1 MERPNRFVN
10 NKNKKGKTMKK
21 LNIGGAVTAA
31 SPKKSEHPCVEV
43 PERLEALL
51 RQFVIVNPEYK
62 KFKAQHETLSR
73 SIGSESRLLFFEHY
87 SGIVAG
93 SSTLIAHVK
102 DANGNSR
109 EIKLVVKDQ
118 YSQSLT
124 DDRLLRVAIGDDL
137 VDAHFHWR
145 TKYSVD
151 YDLIPEAQQEA
162 FAAGVEELRVRLGVP
177 AEAVTAKQFI
187 EPNAGFHE
195 SRTVLLTPDQNKD
208 LDAVLPVRANP
219 LM

>member
-1 MERPNRFVN
+1 
-10 NKNKKGKTMKK
+10 MKK
-21 LNIGGAVTAA
+21 LNIGGAAIATP
-31 SPKKSEHPCVEV
+31 PKQSKHPSVEV

-51 RQFVIVNPEYK
+51 RQFVVVNPQYK
-62 KFKAQHETLSR
+62 TFKAQHETLSR
-73 SIGSESRLLFFEHY
+73 SIGAESRVLFFEHY
-87 SGIVAG
+87 RGIVAG
-93 SSTLIAHVK
+93 SSTLLAHVK
-102 DANGNSR
+102 DAEGNAR

-124 DDRLLRVAIGDDL
+124 DDAQLRTAIGDEL
-137 VDAHFHWR
+137 VDQHFHWR

-162 FAAGVEELRVRLGVP
+162 FAVGVEELRVRLGVP

-195 SRTVLLTPDQNKD
+195 SRTVLLTPEQNNA
-208 LDAVLPVRANP
+208 LDALLPVRANP